1 MRRRTIGRR
10 YREKPEKST
19 KKSDLDLRENLIALG
34 VNTLIWFLI
43 IGNLLFTISILFQC
57 FRPKNSDLYVQRVT
71 GSNIKQKQMLIKV
84 EVLNGCGVDKTAA
97 TLRDYLVDLNFDV
110 IDFKNY
116 KRWDVPET
124 LIIDRR
130 NMDLRNAKRI
140 ADAMGVK
147 KEHVFPL
154 ISPQRK
160 LDVSIIIGK
169 DYKQLKAFRQS

>member
-1 MRRRTIGRR
+1 MRRRIIGRK
-10 YREKPEKST
+10 YREKPDKST
-19 KKSDLDLRENLIALG
+19 KKSDLDLRESLIALST
-34 VNTLIWFLI
+34 NMLMWLLI
-43 IGNLLFTISILFQC
+43 IGNLLFTVSILFQC

-71 GSNIKQKQMLIKV
+71 GKNVKQKAVLIKV

-97 TLRDYLVDLNFDV
+97 ALRDYLVDHNFDV

-116 KRWDVPET
+116 KRWDIPVT

-130 NMDLRNAKRI
+130 YMDLRNAKRI
-140 ADAMGVK
+140 ADAIGVK
-147 KEHVFPL
+147 KEQIFPL

-169 DYKQLKAFRQS
+169 DYKELKAFRQS